1 MSYWHLKQELSL
13 TLTNFFLKSDYTY
26 ILEVNIW
33 GIILKNLNGILLVFV
48 LFIMKLI
55 SGMEN

>member
-1 MSYWHLKQELSL
+1 MFYWHLKQELSL

-33 GIILKNLNGILLVFV
+33 GIILKNLNGILLVFM